1 MGFRVD
7 SIADLPAKL
16 QQQAAGIVLAQQ
28 KKRSKYRNTKT
39 TVNGITFDSQK
50 EARRYEV
57 LLKAQRQGYI
67 YDLKLQHEF
76 TLQEAYTTCTG
87 QRIRA
92 IRYKADFTYYLS
104 DGYYSLP
111 IEGEAHKVI
120 AWYRE
125 RQKAG
130 VNPMVVE
137 DVKSRATKTKDY
149 ELKKKL
155 MAERGYIILEVCKA

>member
-7 SIADLPAKL
+7 SIADLPAKI
-16 QQQAAGIVLAQQ
+16 QQQAAGLIIAQKQ
-28 KKRSKYRNTKT
+28 KRSKYGNTKT

-50 EARRYEV
+50 EARRYAE
-57 LLKAQRQGYI
+57 LLTAQRQGYI
-67 YDLKLQHEF
+67 YDLKLQHDF

-92 IRYKADFTYYLS
+92 VRYRADFTYHLS
-104 DGYYSLP
+104 DGFYSIP
-111 IEGEAHKVI
+111 MTGELDKVI
-120 AWYRE
+120 NWYRE

-130 VNPMVVE
+130 INPLVVE
-137 DVKSRATKTKDY
+137 DVKSKATKTKDY

-155 MAERGYIILEVCKA
+155 MAEHGYIILEV

>member
-7 SIADLPAKL
+7 SIAELPAKL
-16 QQQAAGIVLAQQ
+16 QRQAAGIVLAQ
-28 KKRSKYRNTKT
+28 KKRSKYGNTKT

-50 EARRYEV
+50 EARRYEI

-67 YDLKLQHEF
+67 YDLRLQHEF

-104 DGYYSLP
+104 DRYSLP
-111 IEGEAHKVI
+111 IEGDADKVI
-120 AWYRE
+120 GWYRE

-137 DVKSRATKTKDY
+137 DVKSKATKTKDY

>member
-16 QQQAAGIVLAQQ
+16 QQQAAGLIVAQKQ
-28 KKRSKYRNTKT
+28 KRNKYGNTKT

-50 EARRYEV
+50 EARRYAI
-57 LLKAQRQGYI
+57 LLNAQRQGYI

-92 IRYKADFTYYLS
+92 VRYRADFTYHMS

-111 IEGEAHKVI
+111 MEGDVNKVI

-125 RQKAG
+125 RQKSG
-130 VNPMVVE
+130 VNPLVVE
-137 DVKSRATKTKDY
+137 DVKSRATKTKDF

-155 MAERGYIILEVCKA
+155 MAERGYIILEV